1 MTLQGPTP
9 QYTCVGRL
17 AHVIWWNSDLALA
30 EELKDASRIL
40 PLSMMWTA
48 VLNGVLGWIML
59 VTFCFCIGDV
69 ETALE
74 TPTGYPFI
82 QVTGIAC
89 HYFVHIAEQKID
101 VPIIDEVTR
110 RSLRHDHDSNPSH
123 YWRLHQQCCKRF
135 SPIVVICPRRRSPIF
150 QVSSTRGLSSW
161 SC

>member
-1 MTLQGPTP
+1 M
-9 QYTCVGRL
+9 
-17 AHVIWWNSDLALA
+17 ALA

-82 QVTGIAC
+82 QVAGPPLATI
-89 HYFVHIAEQKID
+89 
-101 VPIIDEVTR
+101 
-110 RSLRHDHDSNPSH
+110 
-123 YWRLHQQCCKRF
+123 
-135 SPIVVICPRRRSPIF
+135 
-150 QVSSTRGLSSW
+150 SSTLLNRK
-161 SC
+161 